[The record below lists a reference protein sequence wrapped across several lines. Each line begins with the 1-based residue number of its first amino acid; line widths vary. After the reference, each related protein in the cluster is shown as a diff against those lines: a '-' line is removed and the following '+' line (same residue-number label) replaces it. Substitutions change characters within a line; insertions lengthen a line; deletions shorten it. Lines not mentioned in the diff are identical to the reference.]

1 MRVIEVLER
10 SSFSINPL
18 GGKLVYVEGG
28 IFPQKRELLRRE
40 EVDPKIPY
48 PLLNPLQTAFEM
60 FYEGGNAVVSAPT
73 SAGKSLLAY
82 LFMRRHEGRAVYCAP
97 TKALVG
103 EKKIELGNYYKSVGM
118 RTGDNILENLKETR
132 HDVVVAVYESLAQ
145 GLRNRADW
153 VSDISCVV
161 LDEVHHIRS
170 KWVIEEIIAY
180 LKAEGVPVLALSATL
195 PEEEEIARYLDANL
209 LIKSRWRP
217 VPLERYYYSLA
228 GLVRGKN
235 FEKEAEKVFHAIYE
249 LSSPEE
255 QTIIFVPNK
264 TLGWALLEY
273 AYNNRLGI
281 LNETVP
287 FDMEEDEKRQPEI
300 AFHNADIPKEE
311 RQTIEK
317 AFREGRI
324 NKLIATQ
331 TLAYGVNLPAD
342 KVIVFV
348 RPIKKGNRWELLPNE
363 FDILQMEGRA
373 GRLGIKEK
381 GTACFVAMAG
391 REGMVEDLLNR
402 AKRERFK
409 TALEEELDQDALSL
423 LLLLGIKRHKLNY
436 GKFLQN
442 LYSYKHIKKEVVQ
455 KVLHF
460 LEAKGYIVLGNVLQK
475 GDFCIRSGIPPTRF
489 EDFLERLSTNMDK
502 IAIVRPLITKKLD
515 SYKAFVKRV
524 EPEHRSYVL
533 SRIAGRQ
540 FDDNTFWLVFYTQGL
555 TIHYPHIAR
564 PPGEFST
571 LRTDALHLFRT
582 LYELRRL
589 GYIDWDFMEL
599 LQIAHS
605 IAYGVPMEYSSLAG
619 IKGIGHIYA
628 NYLWRA
634 FHEEELTHEIP
645 PLLSSTKKLIDILSK
660 HQEDIKNALR
670 KVLAERYA
678 KKDKKPHSIKA
689 EVEKRVNH
697 IFKLIGRQENG
708 WLIDDHILTIASFCL
723 SQKLLPKKKAIE
735 LLKSKLEEEEFD
747 FDF

>member
-1 MRVIEVLER
+1 MRVVDVLES
-10 SSFSINPL
+10 SSFSLNPL
-18 GGKLVYVEGG
+18 GGKLVYMEGG
-28 IFPQKRELLRRE
+28 IFPQRRGLLRRE
-40 EVDPKIPY
+40 EVDEKIVY
-48 PLLNPLQTAFEM
+48 PLLNPLQTAFEV
-60 FYEGGNAVVSAPT
+60 FYEDGNVVVSAPT

-97 TKALVG
+97 TKALVW
-103 EKKIELGNYYKSVGM
+103 EKKIELGNFYSSVGT
-118 RTGDNILENLKETR
+118 RTGDNLLENLKETK

-153 VSDISCVV
+153 VSDVSCVV
-161 LDEVHHIRS
+161 LDEAHHIRS
-170 KWVIEEIIAY
+170 KWIIEEAIAY
-180 LKAEGVPVLALSATL
+180 LKAEGIPILALSATL
-195 PEEEEIARYLDANL
+195 PEEEELARYIDASL

-217 VPLERYYYSLA
+217 VPLERRYFSLA
-228 GLVRGKN
+228 GLVKGRK

-264 TLGWALLEY
+264 MLGWNLLEY
-273 AYNNRLGI
+273 AHNNKLGI

-287 FDMEEDEKRQPEI
+287 FDMEEEEKRPPEI
-300 AFHNADIPKEE
+300 AFHNADLPKEE
-311 RQTIEK
+311 RQAIEK
-317 AFREGRI
+317 AFREGKIKR
-324 NKLIATQ
+324 LIATQ

-342 KVIVFV
+342 KVIIFT

-381 GTACFVAMAG
+381 GIACFVAMAG

-436 GKFLQN
+436 RKFLQN
-442 LYSYKHIKKEVVQ
+442 LYSYKHINKEVVQ
-455 KVLHF
+455 KVLQF
-460 LEAKGYIVLGNVLQK
+460 LEAKDYISLGNVLQK

-489 EDFLERLSTNMDK
+489 EDFLERLRTGMDK
-502 IAIVRPLITKKLD
+502 TAIVRPLIMKRLESFKSFIKK
-515 SYKAFVKRV
+515 V
-524 EPEHRSYVL
+524 EPEHSIRVL
-533 SRIAGRQ
+533 SRTAGRQ
-540 FDDNTFWLVFYTQGL
+540 FEDNTFWLVFFTQGL
-555 TIHYPHIAR
+555 TVHYPSIAR

-571 LRTDALHLFRT
+571 LRTEALYVFRT
-582 LYELRRL
+582 LYELQKL
-589 GYIDWDFMEL
+589 GVINWSLMEL

-605 IAYGVPMEYSSLAG
+605 IAYGVPPEYSSLTG

-634 FHEEELTHEIP
+634 FYEEKLTQEIP
-645 PLLSSTKKLIDILSK
+645 PLLSPTKEFIEALSK
-660 HQEDIKNALR
+660 YQEDIKNALEQSF
-670 KVLAERYA
+670 AERYA
-678 KKDKKPHSIKA
+678 KKDKKPQSIKK

-697 IFKLIGRQENG
+697 IFKLVEKQESG
-708 WLIDDHILTIASFCL
+708 WLIDDHILTLAGFCL

-735 LLKSKLEEEEFD
+735 ILKSQLETEEID
-747 FDF
+747 F

>member
-1 MRVIEVLER
+1 MRVIEVLES

-18 GGKLVYVEGG
+18 GGLLVYMDGG
-28 IFPQKRELLRRE
+28 LFPQKTKLLRRE
-40 EVDPKIPY
+40 VVDEKIPY
-48 PLLNPLQTAFEM
+48 PLLNPLQTAFEV

-97 TKALVG
+97 TKALVE
-103 EKKIELGNYYKSVGM
+103 EKKVELSRYYKSVGM
-118 RTGDNILENLKETR
+118 RTGDNILENLKETK

-145 GLRNRADW
+145 GLRNRAEW
-153 VSDISCVV
+153 VSDIACVV

-170 KWVIEEIIAY
+170 KWVIEEVIAY
-180 LKAEGVPVLALSATL
+180 LKAEGIPILALSATL
-195 PEEEEIARYLDANL
+195 PEEEELARYINASL

-217 VPLERYYYSLA
+217 VPLERYFYSLA
-228 GLVRGKN
+228 NLVKGKN
-235 FEKEAEKVFHAIYE
+235 FEKEVEKVFHAIYE

-255 QTIIFVPNK
+255 QTVIFVPNK
-264 TLGWALLEY
+264 MLGWALLEY
-273 AYNNRLGI
+273 AYNNKLGI

-287 FDMEEDEKRQPEI
+287 FDMEEEEKRHPEI

-311 RQTIEK
+311 RQAIEK
-317 AFREGRI
+317 AFREGKI
-324 NKLIATQ
+324 NRLIATQ

-342 KVIVFV
+342 KVIIFT

-381 GTACFVAMAG
+381 GIACFVAMAG

-423 LLLLGIKRHKLNY
+423 LLLLGIKRHKLNFR
-436 GKFLQN
+436 KFLQN
-442 LYSYKHIKKEVVQ
+442 LYSYKHIDKEVVQ
-455 KVLHF
+455 KVLNF
-460 LEAKGYIVLGNVLQK
+460 LEAKDYISLGNVLQK
-475 GDFCIRSGIPPTRF
+475 GDLCIRFGIPPTRF
-489 EDFLERLSTNMDK
+489 EDFLERLSTSMDK
-502 IAIVRPLITKKLD
+502 IAIVRPLITKRLD
-515 SYKAFVKRV
+515 SFKSFIRRV
-524 EPEHRSYVL
+524 EPEHRFYVL
-533 SRIAGRQ
+533 SMMAGRQ
-540 FDDNTFWLVFYTQGL
+540 FEDNTFWLVFFTQGL

-571 LRTDALHLFRT
+571 LRTEALYVFRT
-582 LYELRRL
+582 LYELKKL
-589 GYIDWDFMEL
+589 NFINWSFMEL

-605 IAYGVPMEYSSLAG
+605 IAYGVPMEYSSLTG

-634 FHEEELTHEIP
+634 FYENLLAHQIP
-645 PLLSSTKKLIDILSK
+645 PILSPTKDLIDIISAY
-660 HQEDIKNALR
+660 QEDLKNALEQSFT
-670 KVLAERYA
+670 ERYA
-678 KKDKKPHSIKA
+678 KKGKKPHSK

-697 IFKLIGRQENG
+697 IFRLIEKQENG
-708 WLIDDHILTIASFCL
+708 WLIDDHILTLAGFCL
-723 SQKLLPKKKAIE
+723 SQKLLPKKKATQ
-735 LLKSKLEEEEFD
+735 LLKSELEKEEVD
-747 FDF
+747 F

>member
-1 MRVIEVLER
+1 MRVVEVLE
-10 SSFSINPL
+10 SSWFKVNPL
-18 GGKLVYVEGG
+18 GGGLVYMEGG
-28 IFPQKRELLRRE
+28 LSPRKMGLLRRE
-40 EVDPKIPY
+40 EVDPKIPH
-48 PLLNPLQTAFEM
+48 PLLNPLQTAFEV
-60 FYEGGNAVVSAPT
+60 FYEDGNAVVSAPT

-97 TKALVG
+97 TKALVN
-103 EKKIELGNYYKSVGM
+103 EKKIELARYYKSVGM
-118 RTGDNILENLKETR
+118 RTGDNILENLKEAK

-145 GLRNRADW
+145 GLRNSADW
-153 VSDISCVV
+153 VRDISAVV
-161 LDEVHHIRS
+161 LDEAHQIRS
-170 KWVIEEIIAY
+170 KWIVEEVIAY
-180 LKAEGVPVLALSATL
+180 LKSENIPILALSATL
-195 PEEEEIARYLDANL
+195 PQEDELARYLDTNL

-217 VPLERYYYSLA
+217 VPLERRYFSLA
-228 GLVRGKN
+228 EIVRGRHY
-235 FEKEAEKVFHAIYE
+235 EKEAEKVFHAIYE

-255 QTIIFVPNK
+255 QTIVFVPNK

-273 AYNNRLGI
+273 AYNNKLGI
-281 LNETVP
+281 LNETAP
-287 FDMEEDEKRQPEI
+287 FDMEEEEKRPPEI

-311 RQTIEK
+311 REIIEK

-324 NKLIATQ
+324 KKLIATQ

-342 KVIVFV
+342 KVVVFT

-373 GRLGIKEK
+373 GRLGIKNK

-391 REGMVEDLLNR
+391 RDRMVEDLLNR

-455 KVLHF
+455 KVLSF
-460 LEAKGYIVLGNVLQK
+460 LEAKDYISLGNVLQK

-489 EDFLERLSTNMDK
+489 EDFLERLRIGMDK
-502 IAIVRPLITKKLD
+502 TAIVRPLITKRLD
-515 SYKAFVKRV
+515 SYKSFVKKV
-524 EPEHRSYVL
+524 EPEHSFRVL
-533 SRIAGRQ
+533 SRTAGRQ
-540 FDDNTFWLVFYTQGL
+540 FEDNTFWLVFYTQGL
-555 TIHYPHIAR
+555 TIHYPSIAR

-571 LRTDALHLFRT
+571 LRTEALYVFRT
-582 LYELRRL
+582 LYELKNL
-589 GYIDWDFMEL
+589 GVINWFFSEL

-634 FHEEELTHEIP
+634 FYEEKLTHEIP
-645 PLLSSTKKLIDILSK
+645 PLLSPTKQLIDTLSK
-660 HQEDIKNALR
+660 YQEDIKPALE
-670 KVLAERYA
+670 KSFAERYA
-678 KKDKKPHSIKA
+678 KKDKNPQSIKK
-689 EVEKRVNH
+689 EVEKRINH
-697 IFKLIGRQENG
+697 IFKLIEKQENG
-708 WLIDDHILTIASFCL
+708 WLIDDHILTIAGFCL

-735 LLKSKLEEEEFD
+735 ILKSQLEKEEIEF
-747 FDF
+747 

>member
-28 IFPQKRELLRRE
+28 LFPQERELLRRE
-40 EVDPKIPY
+40 EVDEKIPY
-48 PLLNPLQTAFEM
+48 PLLNPLQTAFEV
-60 FYEGGNAVVSAPT
+60 FYEGGNAVVVAPT

-82 LFMRRHEGRAVYCAP
+82 LFMRRHKGKAVYCAP
-97 TKALVG
+97 TKALVE
-103 EKKIELGNYYKSVGM
+103 EKGAEFRHYYRRVGV
-118 RTGDNILENLKETR
+118 RTGDNIIENLKEKK
-132 HDVVVAVYESLAQ
+132 HDVVVAVYESLAN
-145 GLRNRADW
+145 GFRNKAEW
-153 VSDISCVV
+153 LSDVSCVV

-180 LKAEGVPVLALSATL
+180 LKTEGVPVLALSATL
-195 PEEEEIARYLDANL
+195 PEEEELARYLGAKL
-209 LIKSRWRP
+209 LIKSQWRP

-228 GLVRGKN
+228 DLVKGKN
-235 FEKEAEKVFHAIYE
+235 FEKEVEKVFHAIE
-249 LSSPEE
+249 KLSSPEE

-264 TLGWALLEY
+264 QLGWALLEY
-273 AYNNRLGI
+273 AYNNKLGI

-324 NKLIATQ
+324 KKLIATQ

-348 RPIKKGNRWELLPNE
+348 RPIKKDRWELLPNE

-402 AKRERFK
+402 AKRERFR
-409 TALEEELDQDALSL
+409 TALEEELDGEALSL
-423 LLLLGIKRHKLNY
+423 LLLLGVNLHGFHFER
-436 GKFLQN
+436 FLKN
-442 LYSYKHIKKEVVQ
+442 LYSYKRLNIADVHRVM
-455 KVLHF
+455 HF
-460 LEAKGYIVLGNVLQK
+460 LEATGYISLGRVSDK
-475 GDFCIRSGIPPTRF
+475 GEFCIRFGIPPTRF
-489 EDFLERLSTNMDK
+489 EDFWRRLRANMDK
-502 IAIVRPLITKKLD
+502 TAIVRPLIIKKLD
-515 SYKAFVKRV
+515 SYRAYVKKID
-524 EPEHRSYVL
+524 PQHMFYVL
-533 SRIAGRQ
+533 SRMGGRQ
-540 FDDNTFWLVFYTQGL
+540 FNDNTFWFVFYTQGL

-571 LRTDALHLFRT
+571 LRTEALHLFRT

-589 GYIDWDFMEL
+589 DYIDWSFMEL
-599 LQIAHS
+599 LQLTHS
-605 IAYGVPMEYSSLAG
+605 IAYGVPMEYSSLAS

-634 FHEEELTHEIP
+634 FYEQGLAHKIPPILSPSTHLLDIVLTHQAE
-645 PLLSSTKKLIDILSK
+645 LKS
-660 HQEDIKNALR
+660 ALEHR
-670 KVLAERYA
+670 LAERYS
-678 KKDKKPHSIKA
+678 KKNPNPQSVKKK
-689 EVEKRVNH
+689 VEKHTKH
-697 IFKLIGRQENG
+697 IFSLIEKQTKG
-708 WLIDDHILTIASFCL
+708 WLIDDQILTIATHCL
-723 SQKLLPKKKAIE
+723 AKQLLPKKEAVQ
-735 LLKSKLEEEEFD
+735 LLKSKLEEEKVYF
-747 FDF
+747 

>member
-1 MRVIEVLER
+1 MRVIEVLE
-10 SSFSINPL
+10 SSLFSINPL
-18 GGKLVYVEGG
+18 GGKLVYMDGG
-28 IFPQKRELLRRE
+28 LFPQKRSLLRGE
-40 EVDPKIPY
+40 EVDEKIPY
-48 PLLNPLQTAFEM
+48 PLLNPLQTAFEL

-103 EKKIELGNYYKSVGM
+103 EKKIELGTYYKSVGM
-118 RTGDNILENLKETR
+118 RTGDNILENLKETK
-132 HDVVVAVYESLAQ
+132 HDVEVAVYESLAQ

-153 VSDISCVV
+153 VSDVACVV
-161 LDEVHHIRS
+161 LDEVQHIRS
-170 KWVIEEIIAY
+170 KWVIEEVIAY
-180 LKAEGVPVLALSATL
+180 LKAEGIPILALSATL
-195 PEEEEIARYLDANL
+195 PEEEELARYLDASL
-209 LIKSRWRP
+209 LIKSSWRP
-217 VPLERYYYSLA
+217 VPLEREYFSLA
-228 GLVRGKN
+228 NIVRGRN

-264 TLGWALLEY
+264 KLGWDLLEY
-273 AYNNRLGI
+273 AYNNKLGI

-311 RQTIEK
+311 RQVIEK
-317 AFREGRI
+317 AFREGGI
-324 NKLIATQ
+324 NRLIATQ

-342 KVIVFV
+342 KVIIFT

-373 GRLGIKEK
+373 GRLGIKDK

-442 LYSYKHIKKEVVQ
+442 LYSYKHINKEVAQ

-460 LEAKGYIVLGNVLQK
+460 LEAKDYISLGNVLQK
-475 GDFCIRSGIPPTRF
+475 GDFCIRFGIPPTRF
-489 EDFLERLSTNMDK
+489 EDFLERLRTNMDE
-502 IAIVRPLITKKLD
+502 IAIVRPLIMKKLD
-515 SYKAFVKRV
+515 SFKSFIKKV
-524 EPEHRSYVL
+524 EPEHRFYVL
-533 SRIAGRQ
+533 SMMAGRQ
-540 FDDNTFWLVFYTQGL
+540 FEDNTFWLVFFTQGL

-571 LRTDALHLFRT
+571 LRTEALYVFRT
-582 LYELRRL
+582 LYELKNL
-589 GYIDWDFMEL
+589 GVINWFFSEL

-605 IAYGVPMEYSSLAG
+605 IAYGVPMQYSSLTG
-619 IKGIGHIYA
+619 IKGIGHIHA

-634 FHEEELTHEIP
+634 FYENRLAHEIP
-645 PLLSSTKKLIDILSK
+645 PLLSPTKQLIETLSK
-660 HQEDIKNALR
+660 YHKDIRNALEQSF
-670 KVLAERYA
+670 AERYA
-678 KKDKKPHSIKA
+678 KKDKKPQSIKK

-697 IFKLIGRQENG
+697 IFKLIEKQENG
-708 WLIDDHILTIASFCL
+708 WLIDDHILTIAGFCL
-723 SQKLLPKKKAIE
+723 SQKLLPKKKAIQ
-735 LLKSKLEEEEFD
+735 LLKSQLEKEEID
-747 FDF
+747 F

>member
-1 MRVIEVLER
+1 MRVIEVLEG

-18 GGKLVYVEGG
+18 GGKLVYMEGG
-28 IFPQKRELLRRE
+28 IFPKKRGLLRRE
-40 EVDPKIPY
+40 EVDERIPY
-48 PLLNPLQTAFEM
+48 SLLNPLQTAFEV
-60 FYEGGNAVVSAPT
+60 FYEDGNVVVSAPT

-103 EKKIELGNYYKSVGM
+103 EKKIELSRYYNSVGM
-118 RTGDNILENLKETR
+118 RTGDNLLENLKGTR

-145 GLRNRADW
+145 GFRNRADW
-153 VSDISCVV
+153 VADVSCVV

-180 LKAEGVPVLALSATL
+180 LKAEGIPVLALSATL
-195 PEEEEIARYLDANL
+195 PEEEELARYLDASL

-228 GLVRGKN
+228 DIVRGRK
-235 FEKEAEKVFHAIYE
+235 FEKEAEKVFHAIFK

-264 TLGWALLEY
+264 MLGWALLEY
-273 AYNNRLGI
+273 AYQNKLGI

-287 FDMEEDEKRQPEI
+287 FDMEEEEKRLPEI

-311 RQTIEK
+311 REAIEK
-317 AFREGRI
+317 AFREGKIKR
-324 NKLIATQ
+324 LIATQ

-342 KVIVFV
+342 KVIIFT

-381 GTACFVAMAG
+381 GVSCIVAMAG

-402 AKRERFK
+402 AKRERFR

-436 GKFLQN
+436 SKFLKN
-442 LYSYKHIKKEVVQ
+442 LYSYKHINKEVVQ

-460 LEAKGYIVLGNVLQK
+460 LEIKDYISLGNVLQK
-475 GDFCIRSGIPPTRF
+475 GELCVRFGIPPTRF
-489 EDFLERLSTNMDK
+489 EDFLERLRTNIDK
-502 IAIVRPLITKKLD
+502 TAIVRPLIMKKLD
-515 SYKAFVKRV
+515 SLKSFIKKAQ
-524 EPEHRSYVL
+524 PEHSFLVL

-540 FDDNTFWLVFYTQGL
+540 FGDNTFWLVFFTQGL

-571 LRTDALHLFRT
+571 LRTEALYVFRT
-582 LYELRRL
+582 LYELQKL
-589 GYIDWDFMEL
+589 GVISWSFMEL

-605 IAYGVPMEYSSLAG
+605 IAYGVPMEYAFLAG

-628 NYLWRA
+628 NYLRRA
-634 FHEEELTHEIP
+634 LHEKVPKNKLPSLLSPTKELIDVLSGYNDEIKGQLEKELTERYSAKNKKNASQIAKQKV
-645 PLLSSTKKLIDILSK
+645 SQVVKLI
-660 HQEDIKNALR
+660 N
-670 KVLAERYA
+670 
-678 KKDKKPHSIKA
+678 
-689 EVEKRVNH
+689 
-697 IFKLIGRQENG
+697 RQEKG
-708 WLIDDHILTIASFCL
+708 WLIDDHILTLAGFCL

-735 LLKSKLEEEEFD
+735 LLKSQLEIEDID
-747 FDF
+747 F